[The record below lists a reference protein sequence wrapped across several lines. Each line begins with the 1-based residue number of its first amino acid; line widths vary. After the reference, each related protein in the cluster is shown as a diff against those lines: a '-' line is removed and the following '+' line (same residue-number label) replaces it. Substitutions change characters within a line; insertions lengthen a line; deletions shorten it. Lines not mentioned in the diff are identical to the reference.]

1 MTDRV
6 VTMECAIFE
15 QRGPIAI
22 VTLNRPEA
30 KNSLNTGMHRDV
42 VWAWDEINSTPEI
55 RVAIV
60 TGAGD
65 RAFCAG
71 RDIKEFIEYY
81 GEGGAE
87 KIRPIDDPNHPM
99 FGKLCN
105 HYIVRKPLIAAIN
118 GYAVGGGLEIVQ
130 MCDLRVMADD
140 TYIADLHAKVN
151 VFGMNCLAYELPWPI
166 ANYLTM
172 ANGRLTA
179 QECLHFGYVN
189 RVVPRSE
196 LMKAALELAEMV
208 MTSGPDSLRHLKE
221 GSIRRQIES
230 GNLFTEEYLEK
241 RRQEALERVKNTAK
255 SHDLMEGMRAFV
267 EKRSATYER
276 PS

>member
-1 MTDRV
+1 MTDRRV
-6 VTMECAIFE
+6 EMESAIFE

-30 KNSLNTGMHRDV
+30 KNSLNTAIHRDV
-42 VWAWDEINSTPEI
+42 GWAWEEINNNDDI

-60 TGAGD
+60 TAAGD

-71 RDIKEFIEYY
+71 RDIKEFVDTY
-81 GEGGAE
+81 GESGE
-87 KIRPIDDPNHPM
+87 KKIRRIDDPNDPL
-99 FGKLCN
+99 FGRLAN
-105 HYIVRKPLIAAIN
+105 HYIVKKPLIAALN
-118 GYAVGGGLEIVQ
+118 GYAVGGGLEIVE
-130 MCDLRVMADD
+130 MTDLRVMADD

-179 QECLHFGYVN
+179 QECLHYGYVN
-189 RVVPRSE
+189 RVVPRE
-196 LMKAALELAEMV
+196 KLMDAALELAQMV
-208 MTSGPDSLRHLKE
+208 LTSGPDSLRHLKE
-221 GSIRRQIES
+221 GSIKRQIDS
-230 GNLFTEEYLEK
+230 GNLFTDEYREK
-241 RRQEALERVKNTAK
+241 RRQEALERVKRTSE
-255 SHDLMEGMRAFV
+255 SHDLMEGMKAFI
-267 EKRSATYER
+267 EKRTATYEK

>member
-1 MTDRV
+1 MPDRKIE
-6 VTMECAIFE
+6 MQAAIFE

-22 VTLNRPEA
+22 VTLNRPES
-30 KNSLNTGMHRDV
+30 KNALNTQIHRDV
-42 VWAWDEINSTPEI
+42 TWAWDEINNNSEI
-55 RVAIV
+55 KVAII
-60 TGAGD
+60 TAAGD

-71 RDIKEFIEYY
+71 RDIKEFVDFY
-81 GEGGAE
+81 GDDG
-87 KIRPIDDPNHPM
+87 KPRIRPIDDPNDPM
-99 FGKLCN
+99 FRKLAN
-105 HYIVRKPLIAAIN
+105 HYIVNKPLIAAIN

-130 MCDLRVMADD
+130 MCDLRVIADD

-189 RVVPRSE
+189 RVVPRAK
-196 LMKAALELAEMV
+196 LLDTAIELAEMV
-208 MTSGPDSLRHLKE
+208 MTSGPDSLRRLKE
-221 GSIRRQIES
+221 GSIKRQIES
-230 GNLFTEEYLEK
+230 GNLFTPEWVESQ
-241 RRQEALERVKNTAK
+241 RAEAIERAK
-255 SHDLMEGMRAFV
+255 STSSNHDLMEGMKAFV
-267 EKRSATYER
+267 EKRGASYEK